1 MPEGTP
7 LPRPFDPLRPL
18 PFVFRPAVFR
28 VPIRTFAKITRRQI
42 SSSQTP
48 SSTQP
53 TGNYGLLND
62 RWDRAKGSI
71 SSAFFVLLCLLL
83 PAIFAQTRKT
93 KDLNDE
99 PFLPIHPVYPYSP
112 KLIKRGT
119 ETESTSQLTSELYA
133 PKIDAKDSYSSNYN
147 NNHHKDSY
155 YPNYDLYSKNN
166 SPSSVHP
173 SYNSDAYPYA
183 NLPYVVYNPYST
195 QYPVNPALYPSPSY
209 PNYYYQPPYYYPHYF
224 NHASLSP
231 LPTPS
236 SGIDYQETL
245 QDSTETSENDKLN
258 KDKQST
264 QPKENE
270 TNQDASTSQFVDGG
284 NYISGNLKD
293 LDGQSSTYKIAS
305 LYNQL
310 DVQAKG
316 LPIFLPKTTYRVI
329 SVAGQPVGPDYP
341 LPASYVK
348 VQQMEQLMSQTLDN
362 LLPQKQTGQ
371 SYENDKDVL
380 SSVNDES
387 YANQNAYTPNTPSY
401 VTLSGAKTKTGV
413 TYVINV
419 DGTAKVNGERTNLRE
434 APSQKTSNKNTRYLS
449 VHYVQ
454 KPVSQMTYASSD
466 NRIKHRDRV
475 IHRRPTN
482 QRDDYNYGGVYD
494 QSNKQEQ
501 NNGSYQNQSGSYQNK
516 DFTVASQTP
525 RSYSYKYSAYEL
537 DQAQQQDKI
546 NLDDGNFGNKQYNKG

>member
-1 MPEGTP
+1 M
-7 LPRPFDPLRPL
+7 
-18 PFVFRPAVFR
+18 
-28 VPIRTFAKITRRQI
+28 
-42 SSSQTP
+42 
-48 SSTQP
+48 
-53 TGNYGLLND
+53 
-62 RWDRAKGSI
+62 
-71 SSAFFVLLCLLL
+71 LCLLL
-83 PAIFAQTRKT
+83 PTIFAQPRKT
-93 KDLNDE
+93 KDPNDE

-119 ETESTSQLTSELYA
+119 EAESTSQLTSELYA
-133 PKIDAKDSYSSNYN
+133 PKIDAKDSYSYN
-147 NNHHKDSY
+147 NNHQKNSY
-155 YPNYDLYSKNN
+155 YPNYDPYSKNN
-166 SPSSVHP
+166 SPSSAHP
-173 SYNSDAYPYA
+173 SYYNNDAYTYA

-195 QYPVNPALYPSPSY
+195 QYTVNPALFPSPSY

-224 NHASLSP
+224 NHAPLSP

-236 SGIDYQETL
+236 SGIDYQETS

-264 QPKENE
+264 QSKENE
-270 TNQDASTSQFVDGG
+270 ANQDASTSQFVDGG

-293 LDGQSSTYKIAS
+293 LDGQSSTYKLAS
-305 LYNQL
+305 PYNQL

-348 VQQMEQLMSQTLDN
+348 VQQMEQLMSQTLGN
-362 LLPQKQTGQ
+362 LLAQKQAGQ

-380 SSVNDES
+380 SSVNDGS
-387 YANQNAYTPNTPSY
+387 YANQDSYTPNTPSY

-419 DGTAKVNGERTNLRE
+419 DGTAKVNGERTNLQE
-434 APSQKTSNKNTRYLS
+434 TPSRKTSNKNTRYSS

-454 KPVSQMTYASSD
+454 KPVSQTTYASSD

-475 IHRRPTN
+475 INRQPTN
-482 QRDDYNYGGVYD
+482 QRDDYNNYGAYG
-494 QSNKQEQ
+494 QFGNKQEQ
-501 NNGSYQNQSGSYQNK
+501 NYRSYQNQSGPYQNK
-516 DFTVASQTP
+516 DFITASQTP
-525 RSYSYKYSAYEL
+525 RSYNYEYSAYES
-537 DQAQQQDKI
+537 DQAQQIKQDKI
-546 NLDDGNFGNKQYNKG
+546 SSDDANFGNKQYNKE